1 MQLHLHSYGT
11 YLHVKDE
18 MFEIK
23 VPAQASGTTTFKKHL
38 AAKKVKSM
46 WLSPH
51 TALSSAAVGL
61 ALKFNI
67 DIVFLEN
74 NGQPLG
80 RVWHSKLGST
90 TFIRK
95 QQLTASLDERA
106 AIYTKKWLCAKLDN
120 QLSFIQ
126 SLGKHRKSERD
137 NLDKTAEQIAG
148 FAQKIND
155 APAERIESIADS
167 FRGWEGTAGRL
178 YFETLARII
187 PEQYKFSGRS
197 FRPAQDVFNAFLNY
211 GYGILYSRTERAL
224 MLAGLDP
231 YVGFLHRDDYNHRSM
246 VYDFIEPFRTFIDKP
261 IFQLFTA
268 KKVRQ
273 DHWIQFEKGVGMT
286 KEGKVLCVEAV
297 NRYLEEEK
305 IKFRGRHR
313 CRADVMQAE
322 AYSFAGEL
330 IGRTKEES
338 IEVDITVI

>member
-11 YLHVKDE
+11 YLHVKDQ

-23 VPAQASGTTTFKKHL
+23 VPAQDGKEAIKKHL

-51 TALSSAAVGL
+51 TALSASAVGL
-61 ALKFNI
+61 ALKHNI

-74 NGQPLG
+74 NGHPLG

-90 TFIRK
+90 TMIRK
-95 QQLTASLDERA
+95 CQLEASLDVRGVDF
-106 AIYTKKWLCAKLDN
+106 TKKWLCAKLDN
-120 QLSFIQ
+120 QLSFIA
-126 SLGKHRKSERD
+126 SLGKHRKAQRTELEETSARIAALALKIE
-137 NLDKTAEQIAG
+137 KTEAVQIKEVAEQ
-148 FAQKIND
+148 
-155 APAERIESIADS
+155 
-167 FRGWEGTAGRL
+167 FRGLEGTAGRL

-197 FRPAQDVFNAFLNY
+197 HRPAQNAFNAFLNY

-231 YVGFLHRDDYNHRSM
+231 YLGFLHRDDYNHRSM
-246 VYDFIEPFRTFIDKP
+246 VYDFIEPFRIFIDKP

-273 DHWIQFEKGVGMT
+273 DHWEQYDNGVGMT
-286 KEGKVLCVEAV
+286 KEGKILCVQAV
-297 NRYLEEEK
+297 NTHLEEEK
-305 IKFRGRHR
+305 IRFRGRNR

-322 AYSFAGEL
+322 AYGFSGSL
-330 IGRTKEES
+330 IGKYDEELMDS
-338 IEVDITVI
+338 DVVVV